1 MNKKIGFILLLVT
14 LVSCERE
21 LYYTF
26 KEYQPKLVI
35 NALLNNEDRI
45 AVSISNAEPFGS
57 RNEPAILPNAT
68 VSLFIDGVR
77 QTDLTYDAFEKKY
90 MYGFN
95 AMPGREYRVV
105 ASAPGYPPAEGIAR
119 LPGAGTFGKSVF
131 RDSVYTDSFGFPMG
145 EILVRIQ
152 DKRDEKNFYRIVLNY
167 FNPTTASFDLMPI
180 ESDDPLVNQLASQ
193 RDGSVVFSD
202 VTFNGNLRELRFR
215 IPFGFGSGSPKFL
228 VQLENLS
235 EDFYLYSN
243 SLSRYQNT
251 GANIFSEPVLVYSNI
266 KDGLGIFA
274 GSQLV
279 RDTIR

>member
-1 MNKKIGFILLLVT
+1 MKTKFSLILLLVT

-35 NALLNNEDRI
+35 NGLINNEDRV
-45 AVSISNAEPFGS
+45 AVSISTAVPFGG
-57 RNEPAILPNAT
+57 RNEPEILSNAT

-90 MYGFN
+90 LYGFR

-119 LPGAGTFGKSVF
+119 LPGAGTFGKSIF
-131 RDSVYTDSFGFPMG
+131 RDSVFTDSFGFPMG

-152 DKRDEKNFYRIVLNY
+152 DNRDEKNYYRVVLRYYNSA
-167 FNPTTASFDLMPI
+167 TTNFDLLPV

-202 VTFNGNLRELRFR
+202 ATFNGNMREVRFR

-243 SLSRYQNT
+243 SLNRYQNT